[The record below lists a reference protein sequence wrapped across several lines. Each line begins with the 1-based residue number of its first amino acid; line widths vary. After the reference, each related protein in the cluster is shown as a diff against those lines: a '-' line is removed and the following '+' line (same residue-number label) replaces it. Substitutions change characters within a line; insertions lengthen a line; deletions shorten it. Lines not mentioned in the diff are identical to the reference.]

1 MHLEVTF
8 RHMNARPEIKTR
20 ASALYGKLER
30 FLDPAADGQLVVDAE
45 NGQTTV
51 ELVITSRGHTAKAVE
66 SDDDLRTA
74 MDRAF
79 HRVEDQ
85 LRRTKEKGISRRRR
99 GSGGGDDDADAD
111 YLDDEETVFDA

>member
-20 ASALYGKLER
+20 ANALYGKLER

-45 NGQTTV
+45 HGSTTV
-51 ELVITSRGHTAKAVE
+51 ELVINTRGHTAKAVE
-66 SDDDLRTA
+66 EDDDLRTA

-85 LRRTKEKGISRRRR
+85 LRRTKEKNISRRRR
-99 GSGGGDDDADAD
+99 SPGAEDEAEDDFIEDEDTVLDA
-111 YLDDEETVFDA
+111 